1 MKKIFLALMAF
12 LPLLG
17 MAQERIMVIADPH
30 VLPQSL
36 IAEGSEEFDAMMA
49 KQRKMLDLSE
59 AAWHAMMDT
68 AMKYQPSLLL
78 IPGDLTK
85 DSEKAA
91 HELVASSLRA
101 LEEANIKTFVIPGNH
116 DIGGNAYRYEGDQK
130 IPVDNLSDAEW
141 ESTYS
146 WIYDNVVAKDPNSH
160 SYVAEPLEGL
170 TILGIDGAHNTAGT
184 GWLSDESLAWVLA
197 QADSACAKG
206 NTIIA
211 MCHWQ
216 LLEHFDMQGSL
227 ESACRLKNADAIR
240 DSLMHHGV
248 RLLLTG
254 HFHVN
259 GITTFRDTTGLTND
273 SIVEITTG
281 SPITY
286 PCPYRWLTLSEDR
299 TQISVETDDIMALA
313 TQPNLLPYSREW
325 MRIHTQNM
333 IPEMALRAWRKIDEN
348 WDKVAPYISYLPV
361 SAAVIKNA
369 LPQTDSARIEI
380 TNRYFGS
387 TVIDLYL
394 VHSEANEALN
404 PKSDSLANEVYNG
417 MDGMVMEICSSNFAL
432 TAISSFL
439 SIMAQEL
446 ARPIVQSLVE
456 DITHYGTAR
465 ADRTDDLSLIL
476 RINEQDEQAI
486 ETIRKNTDEVQKI
499 ILNGQM
505 YIQNGDNLYTPQG
518 QRL

>member
-1 MKKIFLALMAF
+1 MKKTILALMAF
-12 LPLLG
+12 LPILG
-17 MAQERIMVIADPH
+17 MAQERIMVVADPH

-59 AAWHAMMDT
+59 AAWIAMMDT

-85 DSEKAA
+85 DSEKAS
-91 HELVASSLRA
+91 HELVANSLRV

-116 DIGGNAYRYEGDQK
+116 DIGGNAYRYEGTQK
-130 IPVDNLSDAEW
+130 IPVDNLPDEEW

-146 WIYDNVVAKDPNSH
+146 WIYDSVVAKDPSSH

-170 TILGIDGAHNTAGT
+170 SILGIDGAHNTAGT
-184 GWLSDESLAWVLA
+184 GWLSDETLAWILA

-216 LLEHFDMQGSL
+216 ILEHFDKQSTL
-227 ESACRLKNADAIR
+227 ESACRLKDADAIR

-299 TQISVETDDIMALA
+299 TQVQVQTDDIMALA
-313 TQPNLLPYSREW
+313 TQPDLLPYSREW

-333 IPEMALRAWRKIDEN
+333 IPEMTLRAWRKIDEN
-348 WDKVAPYISYLPV
+348 MDKLVAYSGIP
-361 SAAVIKNA
+361 AATIESV
-369 LPQTDSARIEI
+369 LPQTDSAKIAL
-380 TNRYFGS
+380 TNKYFGS
-387 TVIDLYL
+387 TIVDLYL
-394 VHSEANEALN
+394 VHSEANEAQN
-404 PKSDSLANEVYNG
+404 PESDSLATELYNG
-417 MDGMVMEICSSNFAL
+417 MDGIITEICSSNFLLAKM
-432 TAISSFL
+432 SPVFSF
-439 SIMAQEL
+439 MAQEL

-456 DITHYGTAR
+456 DINLYGTDYAN
-465 ADRTDDLSLIL
+465 RTDDLHLTL
-476 RINEQDEQAI
+476 RINDQNEQAI
-486 ETIRKNTDEVQKI
+486 ETIRENTADVKKI
-499 ILNGQM
+499 ILDGQLF
-505 YIQNGDNLYTPQG
+505 IRKGDNLYTPQG

>member
-1 MKKIFLALMAF
+1 MNKTILALMAF
-12 LPLLG
+12 LPILG
-17 MAQERIMVIADPH
+17 MAQERIMVVADPH

-36 IAEGSEEFDAMMA
+36 IAEGSEAFDTMMV

-59 AAWHAMMDT
+59 AAWIAMMDT

-85 DSEKAA
+85 DSEKAS
-91 HELVASSLRA
+91 HELVANSLRA

-116 DIGGNAYRYEGDQK
+116 DIGGNAYRYEGTQK
-130 IPVDNLSDAEW
+130 IPVDSLPDEEW

-146 WIYDNVVAKDPNSH
+146 WIYDSVVAKDPSSH
-160 SYVAEPLEGL
+160 SYIAEPLEGL
-170 TILGIDGAHNTAGT
+170 SILGIDGAHNTAGT
-184 GWLSDESLAWVLA
+184 GWLSDETLAWILA

-216 LLEHFDMQGSL
+216 ILEHFDRQATL
-227 ESACRLKNADAIR
+227 ESACRLENADVIR

-286 PCPYRWLTLSEDR
+286 PCPYRWLTLSKDR
-299 TQISVETDDIMALA
+299 KEISVETNDIMALA
-313 TQPNLLPYSREW
+313 TQPDLLPYSREW

-333 IPEMALRAWRKIDEN
+333 IPEMTLRAWRKIDEN
-348 WDKVAPYISYLPV
+348 WDKAAPLLGL
-361 SAAVIKNA
+361 AASSIKSA
-369 LPQTDSARIEI
+369 LPQTDSAKIAI
-380 TNRYFGS
+380 TDKYFGS
-387 TVIDLYL
+387 TIIDLYL
-394 VHSEANEALN
+394 VHSEANEAQN
-404 PKSDSLANEVYNG
+404 PKSDSLANEIYNG
-417 MDGMVMEICSSNFAL
+417 VNGIVTEICNSNFAL
-432 TAISSFL
+432 SYVSPVL
-439 SIMAQEL
+439 SQMAQEL

-456 DITHYGTAR
+456 DITLYGTSYEN
-465 ADRTDDLSLIL
+465 RTDDLNLTL
-476 RINEQDEQAI
+476 RINGQNDQAI
-486 ETIRKNTDEVQKI
+486 ETTRENINKAEKF
-499 ILNGQM
+499 ILNGQLF
-505 YIQNGDNLYTPQG
+505 IRKGDNLYTPQG

>member
-1 MKKIFLALMAF
+1 MKKTILALMAF
-12 LPLLG
+12 LPIMG
-17 MAQERIMVIADPH
+17 MAQERIMIVADPH

-59 AAWHAMMDT
+59 AAWIAMMDT

-85 DSEKAA
+85 DSEKAS
-91 HELVASSLRA
+91 HELVANSLRV

-116 DIGGNAYRYEGDQK
+116 DIGGNSYRYEGTQK
-130 IPVDNLSDAEW
+130 IPVDNLPDEEW

-146 WIYDNVVAKDPNSH
+146 WIYDSVVAKDPSSH

-170 TILGIDGAHNTAGT
+170 SILGIDGAHNTAGT
-184 GWLSDESLAWVLA
+184 GWLSDETLAWILA

-216 LLEHFDMQGSL
+216 ILEHFDMQGSL
-227 ESACRLKNADAIR
+227 ESACRLKDADAIR

-259 GITTFRDTTGLTND
+259 GITTFRDTTSLTND

-299 TQISVETDDIMALA
+299 TQVQVQTDDIMALA
-313 TQPNLLPYSREW
+313 TQPDLLPYSREW
-325 MRIHTQNM
+325 MRIHAQNM
-333 IPEMALRAWRKIDEN
+333 IPEMTLRAWRKIDEN
-348 WDKVAPYISYLPV
+348 MDKLVAYSGIP
-361 SAAVIKNA
+361 AATIKSV
-369 LPQTDSARIEI
+369 LPQTDSAKIAL
-380 TNRYFGS
+380 TNKYFGS
-387 TVIDLYL
+387 TIVDLYL
-394 VHSEANEALN
+394 VHSEANEAQN
-404 PKSDSLANEVYNG
+404 PESDSLATELYNG
-417 MDGMVMEICSSNFAL
+417 MDGMITEICSSNFLLAKM
-432 TAISSFL
+432 SPVFSF
-439 SIMAQEL
+439 MAQEL

-456 DITHYGTAR
+456 DINLYGTDYAN
-465 ADRTDDLSLIL
+465 RTDDLHLTL
-476 RINEQDEQAI
+476 RINDQNEQAI
-486 ETIRKNTDEVQKI
+486 ETIRENTADVKKI
-499 ILNGQM
+499 ILDGQLF
-505 YIQNGDNLYTPQG
+505 IRNGDNLYTPQG

>member
-1 MKKIFLALMAF
+1 MKKTILALMAF
-12 LPLLG
+12 LPILG
-17 MAQERIMVIADPH
+17 MAQERIMVVADPH

-59 AAWHAMMDT
+59 AAWIAMMDT

-85 DSEKAA
+85 DSEKAS
-91 HELVASSLRA
+91 HELVANSLRA

-116 DIGGNAYRYEGDQK
+116 DIGGNAYRYEGTQK
-130 IPVDNLSDAEW
+130 IPVDNLPDEEW

-146 WIYDNVVAKDPNSH
+146 WIYDSVVAKDPSSH

-170 TILGIDGAHNTAGT
+170 SILGIDGAHNTAGT
-184 GWLSDESLAWVLA
+184 GWLSDETLAWILA

-216 LLEHFDMQGSL
+216 ILEHFDKQSTL
-227 ESACRLKNADAIR
+227 ESACRLQDADAIR

-299 TQISVETDDIMALA
+299 TQVQVQTDDIMALA
-313 TQPNLLPYSREW
+313 TQPDLLPYSREW

-333 IPEMALRAWRKIDEN
+333 IPEMTLRAWRKIDEN
-348 WDKVAPYISYLPV
+348 MDKLVAYSGIP
-361 SAAVIKNA
+361 AATIESV
-369 LPQTDSARIEI
+369 LPQTDSAKIAL
-380 TNRYFGS
+380 TNKYFGS
-387 TVIDLYL
+387 TIVDLYL
-394 VHSEANEALN
+394 VHSEANEAQN
-404 PKSDSLANEVYNG
+404 PESDSLATELYNG
-417 MDGMVMEICSSNFAL
+417 MDGIITEICSSNFLLAKM
-432 TAISSFL
+432 SPVFSF
-439 SIMAQEL
+439 MAQEL

-456 DITHYGTAR
+456 DINLYGTDYAN
-465 ADRTDDLSLIL
+465 RTDDLNLTL
-476 RINEQDEQAI
+476 RINDQNEQAI
-486 ETIRKNTDEVQKI
+486 ETIRENTADVKKT
-499 ILNGQM
+499 ILNGQLF
-505 YIQNGDNLYTPQG
+505 IRKGDDLYTPQG

>member
-1 MKKIFLALMAF
+1 MKKTILALMAF
-12 LPLLG
+12 LPILG
-17 MAQERIMVIADPH
+17 MAQERIMVVADPH

-59 AAWHAMMDT
+59 AAWIAMMDT
-68 AMKYQPSLLL
+68 VMKYQPSLLL

-85 DSEKAA
+85 DSEKAS
-91 HELVASSLRA
+91 HELVANSLRA

-116 DIGGNAYRYEGDQK
+116 DIGGNAYRYEGTQK
-130 IPVDNLSDAEW
+130 IPVDNLPDEEW

-146 WIYDNVVAKDPNSH
+146 WIYDSVVAKDPSSH

-170 TILGIDGAHNTAGT
+170 SILGIDGAHNTAGT
-184 GWLSDESLAWVLA
+184 GWLSDETLAWILA

-216 LLEHFDMQGSL
+216 ILEHFDMQGSL

-259 GITTFRDTTGLTND
+259 GITTFRDTTSLTND

-286 PCPYRWLTLSEDR
+286 PCPYRWLTLSADR
-299 TQISVETDDIMALA
+299 TQVQVQTDDIMALA
-313 TQPNLLPYSREW
+313 TQPDLLPYSREW

-333 IPEMALRAWRKIDEN
+333 IPEMTLRAWRKIDEN
-348 WDKVAPYISYLPV
+348 MDKLVAYSGIP
-361 SAAVIKNA
+361 AATIESV
-369 LPQTDSARIEI
+369 LPQTDSAKIAL
-380 TNRYFGS
+380 TNKYFGS
-387 TVIDLYL
+387 TIVDLYL
-394 VHSEANEALN
+394 VHSEANEAQN
-404 PKSDSLANEVYNG
+404 SESDSLATELYNG
-417 MDGMVMEICSSNFAL
+417 MDGMITEICSSNFLLAKM
-432 TAISSFL
+432 SPVFSF
-439 SIMAQEL
+439 MAQEL

-456 DITHYGTAR
+456 DINLYGTDYAN
-465 ADRTDDLSLIL
+465 RTDDLHLTL
-476 RINEQDEQAI
+476 RINGQNDQAI
-486 ETIRKNTDEVQKI
+486 ETTRENINKAEKFILDGQLFIR
-499 ILNGQM
+499 
-505 YIQNGDNLYTPQG
+505 NGDNLYTPQG

>member
-1 MKKIFLALMAF
+1 MKKTILALMAF
-12 LPLLG
+12 LPILG
-17 MAQERIMVIADPH
+17 MAQERIMVVADPH

-59 AAWHAMMDT
+59 AAWIAMMDT

-85 DSEKAA
+85 DSEKAS
-91 HELVASSLRA
+91 HELVANSLRI

-116 DIGGNAYRYEGDQK
+116 DIGGNAYRYEGTQK
-130 IPVDNLSDAEW
+130 IPVDNLPDEEW

-146 WIYDNVVAKDPNSH
+146 WIYDSVVAKDPSSH

-170 TILGIDGAHNTAGT
+170 SILGIDGAHNTAGT
-184 GWLSDESLAWVLA
+184 GWLSAETLAWILA

-216 LLEHFDMQGSL
+216 ILEHFDMQGSL
-227 ESACRLKNADAIR
+227 ESACRLKDADAIR

-286 PCPYRWLTLSEDR
+286 PCPYRWLTLSADR
-299 TQISVETDDIMALA
+299 TQVQVQTDDIMALA
-313 TQPNLLPYSREW
+313 TQPDLLPYSREW

-333 IPEMALRAWRKIDEN
+333 IPEMTLRAWRKIDEN
-348 WDKVAPYISYLPV
+348 MDKLVAYSGIP
-361 SAAVIKNA
+361 AATIESV
-369 LPQTDSARIEI
+369 LPQTDSAKIALMDK
-380 TNRYFGS
+380 YFGS
-387 TVIDLYL
+387 TIVDLYL
-394 VHSEANEALN
+394 VHSEANEAQN
-404 PKSDSLANEVYNG
+404 PESDSLATELYNG
-417 MDGMVMEICSSNFAL
+417 MDGMITEICSSNFILAKM
-432 TAISSFL
+432 SPVFSF
-439 SIMAQEL
+439 MAQEL
-446 ARPIVQSLVE
+446 ARPIVQSMVE
-456 DITHYGTAR
+456 DINLYGTNYAN
-465 ADRTDDLSLIL
+465 RTDDLHLTL
-476 RINEQDEQAI
+476 RINDQNEQAI
-486 ETIRKNTDEVQKI
+486 ETIRENTADVKKT
-499 ILNGQM
+499 ILNGQLF
-505 YIQNGDNLYTPQG
+505 IRKGDDLYTPQG

>member
-1 MKKIFLALMAF
+1 MNKTILALMAF
-12 LPLLG
+12 LPILG
-17 MAQERIMVIADPH
+17 MAQERIMVVADPH

-36 IAEGSEEFDAMMA
+36 ITEGSEAFDTMMV

-59 AAWHAMMDT
+59 AAWIAMMDT

-85 DSEKAA
+85 DSEKAS
-91 HELVASSLRA
+91 HELVANSLRV

-116 DIGGNAYRYEGDQK
+116 DIGGNAYRYEGTQK
-130 IPVDNLSDAEW
+130 IPVDNLPDEEW

-146 WIYDNVVAKDPNSH
+146 WIYDSVVAKDPSSH

-170 TILGIDGAHNTAGT
+170 SILGIDGAHNTAGT
-184 GWLSDESLAWVLA
+184 GWLSDETLAWILA

-216 LLEHFDMQGSL
+216 ILEHFDRQATL
-227 ESACRLKNADAIR
+227 ESACRLENADVIR

-299 TQISVETDDIMALA
+299 TQ
-313 TQPNLLPYSREW
+313 
-325 MRIHTQNM
+325 
-333 IPEMALRAWRKIDEN
+333 
-348 WDKVAPYISYLPV
+348 
-361 SAAVIKNA
+361 
-369 LPQTDSARIEI
+369 
-380 TNRYFGS
+380 
-387 TVIDLYL
+387 
-394 VHSEANEALN
+394 
-404 PKSDSLANEVYNG
+404 
-417 MDGMVMEICSSNFAL
+417 
-432 TAISSFL
+432 
-439 SIMAQEL
+439 
-446 ARPIVQSLVE
+446 VQV
-456 DITHYGTAR
+456 
-465 ADRTDDLSLIL
+465 
-476 RINEQDEQAI
+476 
-486 ETIRKNTDEVQKI
+486 
-499 ILNGQM
+499 
-505 YIQNGDNLYTPQG
+505 
-518 QRL
+518 

>member
-1 MKKIFLALMAF
+1 MNKTILALMAF
-12 LPLLG
+12 LPILG
-17 MAQERIMVIADPH
+17 MAQERIMVVADPH

-36 IAEGSEEFDAMMA
+36 IAEGSEAFDTMMV

-59 AAWHAMMDT
+59 AAWKAMMDT

-85 DSEKAA
+85 DSEKTS
-91 HELVASSLRA
+91 HELVANSLRV

-116 DIGGNAYRYEGDQK
+116 DIGGNAYRYEGTQK
-130 IPVDNLSDAEW
+130 IPVDNLPDEEW

-146 WIYDNVVAKDPNSH
+146 WIYDSVVAKDPSSH
-160 SYVAEPLEGL
+160 SYIAEPFEGL
-170 TILGIDGAHNTAGT
+170 SILGIDGAHNTAGT
-184 GWLSDESLAWVLA
+184 GWLSDETLAWILE

-216 LLEHFDMQGSL
+216 ILEHFDRQATL
-227 ESACRLKNADAIR
+227 ESACRLENADVIR

-254 HFHVN
+254 HFHIN

-299 TQISVETDDIMALA
+299 TQVQVQTDDIMALA
-313 TQPNLLPYSREW
+313 TQPDLLPYSREW

-333 IPEMALRAWRKIDEN
+333 IPEMTLRAWRKIDEN
-348 WDKVAPYISYLPV
+348 WDKAAPLLGL
-361 SAAVIKNA
+361 AASSIKSA
-369 LPQTDSARIEI
+369 LPQTDSAKIAI
-380 TNRYFGS
+380 TDKYFGS
-387 TVIDLYL
+387 TIVDLYL
-394 VHSEANEALN
+394 VHSEANEAQN
-404 PKSDSLANEVYNG
+404 PKSDSLATELYNG
-417 MDGMVMEICSSNFAL
+417 MDGMITEICSSTWL
-432 TAISSFL
+432 KPMSPSLSSV
-439 SIMAQEL
+439 AQKL
-446 ARPIVQSLVE
+446 AGPIVQSLVE
-456 DITHYGTAR
+456 DITLYGTSYEN
-465 ADRTDDLSLIL
+465 RTDDLNLTL
-476 RINEQDEQAI
+476 RINGQNDQAI
-486 ETIRKNTDEVQKI
+486 ETTRENINKAEKF
-499 ILNGQM
+499 ILNGQLF
-505 YIQNGDNLYTPQG
+505 IRKGDNLYTPQG

>member
-1 MKKIFLALMAF
+1 MKKTILALMAF
-12 LPLLG
+12 LPIMG
-17 MAQERIMVIADPH
+17 MAQERIMIVADPH

-59 AAWHAMMDT
+59 AAWIAMMDT

-85 DSEKAA
+85 DSEKAS
-91 HELVASSLRA
+91 HELVANSLRV

-116 DIGGNAYRYEGDQK
+116 DIGGNAYRYEGTQK
-130 IPVDNLSDAEW
+130 IPVDNLPDEEW

-146 WIYDNVVAKDPNSH
+146 WIYDSAVAKDPSSH

-170 TILGIDGAHNTAGT
+170 SILGIDGAHNTAGT
-184 GWLSDESLAWVLA
+184 GWLSDETLAWILA

-211 MCHWQ
+211 ICHWQ
-216 LLEHFDMQGSL
+216 ILEHFDRQATL
-227 ESACRLKNADAIR
+227 ESACRLENADAVR

-299 TQISVETDDIMALA
+299 TQVQVQTDDIMALA
-313 TQPNLLPYSREW
+313 TQPDLLPYSREW

-333 IPEMALRAWRKIDEN
+333 IPEMTLRAWRKIDEN
-348 WDKVAPYISYLPV
+348 MDKLVAYSGIP
-361 SAAVIKNA
+361 AATIKSV
-369 LPQTDSARIEI
+369 LPQTDSAKIAL
-380 TNRYFGS
+380 TNKYFGS
-387 TVIDLYL
+387 TIVDLYL
-394 VHSEANEALN
+394 VHSEANEAQN
-404 PKSDSLANEVYNG
+404 PESDSLATELYNG
-417 MDGMVMEICSSNFAL
+417 MDGMITEICSSNFLLAKM
-432 TAISSFL
+432 SPVFSF
-439 SIMAQEL
+439 MAQEL

-456 DITHYGTAR
+456 DITLYGTSYEN
-465 ADRTDDLSLIL
+465 RTDDLHLTL
-476 RINEQDEQAI
+476 RINDQNEQAI
-486 ETIRKNTDEVQKI
+486 EAIGENTIDAQKI
-499 ILNGQM
+499 VLDGQLF
-505 YIQNGDNLYTPQG
+505 IRNGDDLYTPQG

>member
-1 MKKIFLALMAF
+1 MAF

-146 WIYDNVVAKDPNSH
+146 WIYDSVSAKDPNSH

-170 TILGIDGAHNTAGT
+170 TILGVDGAHNTAGT
-184 GWLSDESLAWVLA
+184 GWLSDESLAWILA

-299 TQISVETDDIMALA
+299 TQVQVQTDDIMALA
-313 TQPNLLPYSREW
+313 TQPDLLPYSREW

-333 IPEMALRAWRKIDEN
+333 IPEMTLRAWRKIDEN
-348 WDKVAPYISYLPV
+348 MDKLVAYSGIP
-361 SAAVIKNA
+361 AATIESV
-369 LPQTDSARIEI
+369 LPQTDSAKIAL
-380 TNRYFGS
+380 TNKYFGS
-387 TVIDLYL
+387 TIVDLYL
-394 VHSEANEALN
+394 VHSEANEAQN
-404 PKSDSLANEVYNG
+404 PESDSLATELYNG
-417 MDGMVMEICSSNFAL
+417 MDGMITEICSSNFLLAKM
-432 TAISSFL
+432 SPVFSF
-439 SIMAQEL
+439 MAQEL

-456 DITHYGTAR
+456 DINLYGTDYAN
-465 ADRTDDLSLIL
+465 RTDDLNLTL
-476 RINEQDEQAI
+476 RINGQNDQAI
-486 ETIRKNTDEVQKI
+486 ETTRENINKAEKFILDGQLFIRK
-499 ILNGQM
+499 
-505 YIQNGDNLYTPQG
+505 GDNLYTPQG

>member
-1 MKKIFLALMAF
+1 MKKTILALMAF
-12 LPLLG
+12 LPILG
-17 MAQERIMVIADPH
+17 MAQERIMIVADPH

-59 AAWHAMMDT
+59 AAWIAMMDT

-85 DSEKAA
+85 DSEKAS
-91 HELVASSLRA
+91 HELVANSLRV

-116 DIGGNAYRYEGDQK
+116 DIGGNAYRYEGTQK
-130 IPVDNLSDAEW
+130 IPVDNLPDEEW
-141 ESTYS
+141 ESSYS
-146 WIYDNVVAKDPNSH
+146 WIYDSVVAKDPSSH

-170 TILGIDGAHNTAGT
+170 SILGIDGAHNTAGT
-184 GWLSDESLAWVLA
+184 GWLSDETLTWILA

-216 LLEHFDMQGSL
+216 ILEHFDKQSTL
-227 ESACRLKNADAIR
+227 ESACRLKDADAIR

-286 PCPYRWLTLSEDR
+286 PCPYRWFTLSADR
-299 TQISVETDDIMALA
+299 TQVQVQTDDIMALA
-313 TQPNLLPYSREW
+313 TQPDLLPYSREW

-333 IPEMALRAWRKIDEN
+333 IPELTLRAWRKIDEN
-348 WDKVAPYISYLPV
+348 MDKLVAYSGIP
-361 SAAVIKNA
+361 AATIKSV
-369 LPQTDSARIEI
+369 LPQTDSAKIAL
-380 TNRYFGS
+380 TNKYFGS
-387 TVIDLYL
+387 TIVDLYL
-394 VHSEANEALN
+394 VHSEANEAQN
-404 PKSDSLANEVYNG
+404 PESDSLATELYNG
-417 MDGMVMEICSSNFAL
+417 MDGIITEICSSNFLLAKM
-432 TAISSFL
+432 SPVFSF
-439 SIMAQEL
+439 MAQEL

-456 DITHYGTAR
+456 DINLYGTDYAN
-465 ADRTDDLSLIL
+465 RTDDLNLTL
-476 RINEQDEQAI
+476 RINDQNEQAI
-486 ETIRKNTDEVQKI
+486 ETIRENTADVKKI
-499 ILNGQM
+499 ILDGQLF
-505 YIQNGDNLYTPQG
+505 IRNGDDLYTPQG

>member
-1 MKKIFLALMAF
+1 MNKTILALMAF
-12 LPLLG
+12 LPILG
-17 MAQERIMVIADPH
+17 MAQERIMVVADPH

-36 IAEGSEEFDAMMA
+36 ITEGSEAFDTMMV

-59 AAWHAMMDT
+59 AAWIAMMDT

-78 IPGDLTK
+78 IPGHLTK
-85 DSEKAA
+85 DSEKAS
-91 HELVASSLRA
+91 HELIANSLRV
-101 LEEANIKTFVIPGNH
+101 LDEANIKTFVIPGNH
-116 DIGGNAYRYEGDQK
+116 DIGGNAYRYEGTQK
-130 IPVDNLSDAEW
+130 IPVDSLPDEEW

-146 WIYDNVVAKDPNSH
+146 WIYDSVVAKDPSSH

-170 TILGIDGAHNTAGT
+170 SILGIDGAHNTAGT
-184 GWLSDESLAWVLA
+184 GWLADETLAWILE
-197 QADSACAKG
+197 QADSANAKG

-216 LLEHFDMQGSL
+216 ILEHFDRQATL
-227 ESACRLKNADAIR
+227 ESACRLENADAIR

-259 GITTFRDTTGLTND
+259 GITTFRDTTGLTSD

-299 TQISVETDDIMALA
+299 TQVQVQTDDIMALA
-313 TQPNLLPYSREW
+313 TQPDLLPYSREW

-333 IPEMALRAWRKIDEN
+333 IPEMTLRAWRKIDEN
-348 WDKVAPYISYLPV
+348 WDKAAPLLGL
-361 SAAVIKNA
+361 AASSIKSA
-369 LPQTDSARIEI
+369 LPQTDSAKIAI
-380 TNRYFGS
+380 TDKYFGS
-387 TVIDLYL
+387 TIIDLYL
-394 VHSEANEALN
+394 VHSEANEAQN
-404 PKSDSLANEVYNG
+404 PKSDSLANEIYNG
-417 MDGMVMEICSSNFAL
+417 VNGIVTEICNSNFAL
-432 TAISSFL
+432 SYVSPVL
-439 SIMAQEL
+439 SQMAQEL

-456 DITHYGTAR
+456 DITLYGTSYEN
-465 ADRTDDLSLIL
+465 RTDDLNLTL
-476 RINEQDEQAI
+476 RINGQNDQAI
-486 ETIRKNTDEVQKI
+486 ETTREIINKAEKFILDGQIFIRK
-499 ILNGQM
+499 
-505 YIQNGDNLYTPQG
+505 GDNLYTPQG

>member
-1 MKKIFLALMAF
+1 MKKTILALMAF
-12 LPLLG
+12 LPILG
-17 MAQERIMVIADPH
+17 MAQERIMIVADPH

-59 AAWHAMMDT
+59 AAWIAMMDT

-85 DSEKAA
+85 DSEKAS
-91 HELVASSLRA
+91 HELVANSLRA

-116 DIGGNAYRYEGDQK
+116 DIGGNAYRYEGTQK
-130 IPVDNLSDAEW
+130 IPVDNLPDEEW

-146 WIYDNVVAKDPNSH
+146 WIYDSVVAKDPSSH

-170 TILGIDGAHNTAGT
+170 SILGIDGAHNTAGT
-184 GWLSDESLAWVLA
+184 GWLSDETLAWILA

-216 LLEHFDMQGSL
+216 ILEHFDMQGSL
-227 ESACRLKNADAIR
+227 ESACRLKTADAIR

-299 TQISVETDDIMALA
+299 TQVQVQTDDIMALA
-313 TQPNLLPYSREW
+313 TQPDLLPYSREW

-333 IPEMALRAWRKIDEN
+333 IPEMTLRAWRKIDEN
-348 WDKVAPYISYLPV
+348 MDKLVAYSGIP
-361 SAAVIKNA
+361 AATIESV
-369 LPQTDSARIEI
+369 LPQTDSAKIAL
-380 TNRYFGS
+380 TNKYFGS
-387 TVIDLYL
+387 MIVDLYL
-394 VHSEANEALN
+394 VHSEANEAQN
-404 PKSDSLANEVYNG
+404 PESDSLATELYNG
-417 MDGMVMEICSSNFAL
+417 MDGMITEICSSNFLLAKM
-432 TAISSFL
+432 SPVFSF
-439 SIMAQEL
+439 MAQEL

-456 DITHYGTAR
+456 DINLYGTDYAN
-465 ADRTDDLSLIL
+465 RTDDLNLTL
-476 RINEQDEQAI
+476 RINDQNEQAI
-486 ETIRKNTDEVQKI
+486 ETIRKNTADVKKI
-499 ILNGQM
+499 ILDGQLF
-505 YIQNGDNLYTPQG
+505 IRKGDNLYTPQG

>member
-1 MKKIFLALMAF
+1 MKKTILALMAF
-12 LPLLG
+12 LPILG
-17 MAQERIMVIADPH
+17 MAQERIMVVADPH

-59 AAWHAMMDT
+59 AAWIAMMDT

-85 DSEKAA
+85 DSEKAS
-91 HELVASSLRA
+91 HELVATSLRA

-116 DIGGNAYRYEGDQK
+116 DIGGNAYRYEGTQK
-130 IPVDNLSDAEW
+130 IPVDNLSDEEW

-146 WIYDNVVAKDPNSH
+146 WIYDSVIAKDPSSH

-170 TILGIDGAHNTAGT
+170 SILGIDGAHNTAGT
-184 GWLSDESLAWVLA
+184 GWLSDETLAWILA
-197 QADSACAKG
+197 QAESACAKG

-216 LLEHFDMQGSL
+216 ILEHFDRQATL
-227 ESACRLKNADAIR
+227 ESACRLENADAIR

-286 PCPYRWLTLSEDR
+286 PCPYRWLTLSADR
-299 TQISVETDDIMALA
+299 TQVQVQTDDIMALA
-313 TQPNLLPYSREW
+313 TQPDLLPYSREW

-333 IPEMALRAWRKIDEN
+333 IPEMTLRAWRKIDEN
-348 WDKVAPYISYLPV
+348 MDKLVAYSGIP
-361 SAAVIKNA
+361 AATIKSV
-369 LPQTDSARIEI
+369 LPQTDSAKIAL
-380 TNRYFGS
+380 TNKYFGS
-387 TVIDLYL
+387 TIVDLYL
-394 VHSEANEALN
+394 VHSEANEAQN
-404 PKSDSLANEVYNG
+404 PESDSLATELYNG
-417 MDGMVMEICSSNFAL
+417 MDGMITEICSSNFLLAKM
-432 TAISSFL
+432 SPVFSF
-439 SIMAQEL
+439 MAQEL

-456 DITHYGTAR
+456 DITLYGTSYEN
-465 ADRTDDLSLIL
+465 RTDDLNLTL
-476 RINEQDEQAI
+476 RINGQNDQAI
-486 ETIRKNTDEVQKI
+486 ETIRENTADVKKI
-499 ILNGQM
+499 ILDGQLF
-505 YIQNGDNLYTPQG
+505 IRNGDDLYTPQG

>member
-1 MKKIFLALMAF
+1 MKKTILALMAF
-12 LPLLG
+12 LPILG
-17 MAQERIMVIADPH
+17 MAQERIMVVADPH

-59 AAWHAMMDT
+59 AAWIAMMDT
-68 AMKYQPSLLL
+68 VMKYQPSLLL

-85 DSEKAA
+85 DSEKAS
-91 HELVASSLRA
+91 HELVANSLRA

-116 DIGGNAYRYEGDQK
+116 DIGGNAYRYEGTQK
-130 IPVDNLSDAEW
+130 IPVDNLPDEEW

-146 WIYDNVVAKDPNSH
+146 WIYDSVVAKDPSSH

-170 TILGIDGAHNTAGT
+170 SILGIDGAHKTAGT
-184 GWLSDESLAWVLA
+184 GWLSDETLAWILA

-216 LLEHFDMQGSL
+216 ILEHFDMQGSL

-259 GITTFRDTTGLTND
+259 GITTFRDTTSLTND

-286 PCPYRWLTLSEDR
+286 PCPYRWLTLSADR
-299 TQISVETDDIMALA
+299 TQVQVQTDDIMALA
-313 TQPNLLPYSREW
+313 TQPDLLPYSREW

-333 IPEMALRAWRKIDEN
+333 IPEMTLRAWRKIDEN
-348 WDKVAPYISYLPV
+348 MDKLVAYSGIP
-361 SAAVIKNA
+361 AATIESV
-369 LPQTDSARIEI
+369 LPQTDSAKIAL
-380 TNRYFGS
+380 TNKYFGS
-387 TVIDLYL
+387 TIVDLYL
-394 VHSEANEALN
+394 VHSEANEAQN
-404 PKSDSLANEVYNG
+404 SESDSLATELYNG
-417 MDGMVMEICSSNFAL
+417 MDGMITEICSSNFLLAKM
-432 TAISSFL
+432 SPVFSF
-439 SIMAQEL
+439 MAQEL

-456 DITHYGTAR
+456 DINLYGTDYAN
-465 ADRTDDLSLIL
+465 RTDDLHLTL
-476 RINEQDEQAI
+476 RINGQNDQAI
-486 ETIRKNTDEVQKI
+486 ETTRENINKAEKFILDGQLFIR
-499 ILNGQM
+499 
-505 YIQNGDNLYTPQG
+505 NGDNLYTPQG

>member
-1 MKKIFLALMAF
+1 MKKTILALMAF
-12 LPLLG
+12 LPIMG
-17 MAQERIMVIADPH
+17 MAQERIMIVADPH

-36 IAEGSEEFDAMMA
+36 IAESSEEFDAMMA

-59 AAWHAMMDT
+59 AAWIAMMDT

-85 DSEKAA
+85 DSEKAS
-91 HELVASSLRA
+91 HELVANSLRV

-116 DIGGNAYRYEGDQK
+116 DIGGNAYRYEGTQK
-130 IPVDNLSDAEW
+130 IPVDNLPDEEW

-146 WIYDNVVAKDPNSH
+146 WIYDSVVAKDPSSH

-170 TILGIDGAHNTAGT
+170 SILGIDGAHNTAGT
-184 GWLSDESLAWVLA
+184 GWLSDETLAWILA

-216 LLEHFDMQGSL
+216 ILEHFDMQGSL
-227 ESACRLKNADAIR
+227 ESACRLKDADAIR

-286 PCPYRWLTLSEDR
+286 PCPYRWLTLSADR
-299 TQISVETDDIMALA
+299 TQVQVQTDDIMALA
-313 TQPNLLPYSREW
+313 TQPDLLPYSREW

-333 IPEMALRAWRKIDEN
+333 IPEMTLRAWRKIDEN
-348 WDKVAPYISYLPV
+348 MDKLVAYSGIP
-361 SAAVIKNA
+361 AATIESV
-369 LPQTDSARIEI
+369 LPQTDSAKIAL
-380 TNRYFGS
+380 TNKYFGS
-387 TVIDLYL
+387 TIVDLYL
-394 VHSEANEALN
+394 VHSEANEAQN
-404 PKSDSLANEVYNG
+404 PESDSLATELYNG
-417 MDGMVMEICSSNFAL
+417 MDGMITEICSSNFLLAKM
-432 TAISSFL
+432 SPVFSF
-439 SIMAQEL
+439 MAQEL

-456 DITHYGTAR
+456 DITLYGTSYEN
-465 ADRTDDLSLIL
+465 RTDDLHLTL
-476 RINEQDEQAI
+476 RINDQNEQAI
-486 ETIRKNTDEVQKI
+486 EAIGENTIDAQKI
-499 ILNGQM
+499 VLDGQLF
-505 YIQNGDNLYTPQG
+505 IRNGDDLYTPQG

>member
-1 MKKIFLALMAF
+1 MKKTILALMAF
-12 LPLLG
+12 LPILG
-17 MAQERIMVIADPH
+17 MAQERIMVVADPH

-59 AAWHAMMDT
+59 AAWIAMMDT
-68 AMKYQPSLLL
+68 VMKYQPSLLL

-91 HELVASSLRA
+91 HELVANSLRV

-116 DIGGNAYRYEGDQK
+116 DIGGNAYRYEGTQK
-130 IPVDNLSDAEW
+130 IPVDNLPDEEW

-146 WIYDNVVAKDPNSH
+146 WIYDSVVAKDPSSH

-170 TILGIDGAHNTAGT
+170 SILGIDGAHNTAGT
-184 GWLSDESLAWVLA
+184 GWLSDETLAWILA

-216 LLEHFDMQGSL
+216 ILEHFDMQGSL

-259 GITTFRDTTGLTND
+259 GITTFRDTTSLTND

-286 PCPYRWLTLSEDR
+286 PCPYRWLTLSADR
-299 TQISVETDDIMALA
+299 TQVQVQTDDIMALA
-313 TQPNLLPYSREW
+313 TQPDLLPYSREW

-333 IPEMALRAWRKIDEN
+333 IPEMTLRAWRKIDEN
-348 WDKVAPYISYLPV
+348 MDKLVAYSGIP
-361 SAAVIKNA
+361 AATIESV
-369 LPQTDSARIEI
+369 LPQTDSAKIAL
-380 TNRYFGS
+380 TNKYFGS
-387 TVIDLYL
+387 TIVDLYL
-394 VHSEANEALN
+394 VHSEANEAQN
-404 PKSDSLANEVYNG
+404 SESDSLATELYNG
-417 MDGMVMEICSSNFAL
+417 MDGMITEICSSNFLLAKM
-432 TAISSFL
+432 SPVFSF
-439 SIMAQEL
+439 MAQEL

-456 DITHYGTAR
+456 DINLYGTDYAN
-465 ADRTDDLSLIL
+465 RTDDLHLTL
-476 RINEQDEQAI
+476 RINGQNDQAI
-486 ETIRKNTDEVQKI
+486 ETTRENINKAEKFILDGQLFIR
-499 ILNGQM
+499 
-505 YIQNGDNLYTPQG
+505 NGDNLYTPQG

>member
-146 WIYDNVVAKDPNSH
+146 WIYDSVSAKDPNSH

-170 TILGIDGAHNTAGT
+170 TILGVDGAHNTAGT
-184 GWLSDESLAWVLA
+184 GWLSDESLAWILA

-299 TQISVETDDIMALA
+299 TQVQVQTDDIMALA
-313 TQPNLLPYSREW
+313 TQPDLLPYSREW

-333 IPEMALRAWRKIDEN
+333 IPEMTLRAWRKIDEN
-348 WDKVAPYISYLPV
+348 MDKLVAYSGIP
-361 SAAVIKNA
+361 AATIESV
-369 LPQTDSARIEI
+369 LPQTDSAKIAL
-380 TNRYFGS
+380 TNKYFGS
-387 TVIDLYL
+387 TIVDLYL
-394 VHSEANEALN
+394 VHSEANEAQN
-404 PKSDSLANEVYNG
+404 PESDSLATELYNG
-417 MDGMVMEICSSNFAL
+417 MDGMITEICSSNFLLAKM
-432 TAISSFL
+432 SPVFSF
-439 SIMAQEL
+439 MAQEL

-456 DITHYGTAR
+456 DINLYGTDYAN
-465 ADRTDDLSLIL
+465 RTDDLNLTL
-476 RINEQDEQAI
+476 RINGQNDQAI
-486 ETIRKNTDEVQKI
+486 ETTRENINKAEKFILDGQLFIRK
-499 ILNGQM
+499 
-505 YIQNGDNLYTPQG
+505 GDNLYTPQG

>member
-1 MKKIFLALMAF
+1 MKKTILALMAF
-12 LPLLG
+12 LPILG
-17 MAQERIMVIADPH
+17 MAQERIMIVADPH

-59 AAWHAMMDT
+59 AAWIAMMDT

-85 DSEKAA
+85 DSEKAS
-91 HELVASSLRA
+91 HELVANSLRV

-116 DIGGNAYRYEGDQK
+116 DIGGNAYRYEGTQK
-130 IPVDNLSDAEW
+130 IPVDNLPDEEW
-141 ESTYS
+141 ESSYS
-146 WIYDNVVAKDPNSH
+146 WIYDSVVAKDPSSH

-170 TILGIDGAHNTAGT
+170 SILGIDGAHNTAGT
-184 GWLSDESLAWVLA
+184 GWLSDETLTWILA

-216 LLEHFDMQGSL
+216 ILEHFDRQATL
-227 ESACRLKNADAIR
+227 ESACRLENADAIR

-286 PCPYRWLTLSEDR
+286 PCPYRWLTLSADR
-299 TQISVETDDIMALA
+299 TQVQVQTDDIMALA
-313 TQPNLLPYSREW
+313 TQPDLLPYSREW

-333 IPEMALRAWRKIDEN
+333 IPEMTLRAWRKIDEN
-348 WDKVAPYISYLPV
+348 MDKLVAYSGIP
-361 SAAVIKNA
+361 AATIESV
-369 LPQTDSARIEI
+369 LPQTDSAKIALMDK
-380 TNRYFGS
+380 YFGS
-387 TVIDLYL
+387 TIVDLYL
-394 VHSEANEALN
+394 VHSEANEAQN
-404 PKSDSLANEVYNG
+404 PKSDSLAAELYNG
-417 MDGMVMEICSSNFAL
+417 MDGMITEICSSNFLLAKMSPVL
-432 TAISSFL
+432 SF
-439 SIMAQEL
+439 MAQEL

-456 DITHYGTAR
+456 DINLYGTDYAN
-465 ADRTDDLSLIL
+465 RTDDLNLTL
-476 RINEQDEQAI
+476 RINSQNDQAI
-486 ETIRKNTDEVQKI
+486 ETTRENINKAEKFILDGQLFIR
-499 ILNGQM
+499 
-505 YIQNGDNLYTPQG
+505 NGDDLYTPQG

>member
-1 MKKIFLALMAF
+1 MNKTILALMAF
-12 LPLLG
+12 LPILG
-17 MAQERIMVIADPH
+17 MAQERIMVVADPH

-36 IAEGSEEFDAMMA
+36 ITEGSEAFDTMMV

-59 AAWHAMMDT
+59 AAWIAMMDT

-85 DSEKAA
+85 DSEKAS
-91 HELVASSLRA
+91 HELVANSLRE
-101 LEEANIKTFVIPGNH
+101 LEGANIKTFVIPGNH
-116 DIGGNAYRYEGDQK
+116 DIGGNAYRYEGTQK
-130 IPVDNLSDAEW
+130 IPVDNLSDEEW

-146 WIYDNVVAKDPNSH
+146 WIYDSVVAKDPSSH
-160 SYVAEPLEGL
+160 SYIAEPLEGL
-170 TILGIDGAHNTAGT
+170 SILGIDGAHNTAGT
-184 GWLSDESLAWVLA
+184 GWLSDETLAWILA

-216 LLEHFDMQGSL
+216 ILEHFDRQATL
-227 ESACRLKNADAIR
+227 ESACRLENADVIR

-248 RLLLTG
+248 RLLLAG

-286 PCPYRWLTLSEDR
+286 PCPYRWLTLSKDR
-299 TQISVETDDIMALA
+299 KEISVETNDIMALA
-313 TQPNLLPYSREW
+313 TQPDLLPYSREW

-333 IPEMALRAWRKIDEN
+333 IPEMTLRAWRKIDEN
-348 WDKVAPYISYLPV
+348 WDKAAPLLGL
-361 SAAVIKNA
+361 AASSIKSA
-369 LPQTDSARIEI
+369 LPQTDSAKIAI
-380 TNRYFGS
+380 TDKYFGS
-387 TVIDLYL
+387 TIIDLYL
-394 VHSEANEALN
+394 VHSEANEAQN
-404 PKSDSLANEVYNG
+404 PKSDSLANAIYNG
-417 MDGMVMEICSSNFAL
+417 VNGIVTEICNSNFAL
-432 TAISSFL
+432 SYVSPVL
-439 SIMAQEL
+439 SQMAQEL

-456 DITHYGTAR
+456 DITLYGTSYEN
-465 ADRTDDLSLIL
+465 RTDDLNLTL
-476 RINEQDEQAI
+476 RINGQNDQAI
-486 ETIRKNTDEVQKI
+486 ETTRENINKAEKF
-499 ILNGQM
+499 ILNGQLFSRK
-505 YIQNGDNLYTPQG
+505 GDNLYTPQG

>member
-1 MKKIFLALMAF
+1 MKKTILALMAF
-12 LPLLG
+12 LPILG
-17 MAQERIMVIADPH
+17 MAQERIMIVADPH

-59 AAWHAMMDT
+59 AAWIAMMDT

-85 DSEKAA
+85 DSEKTS
-91 HELVASSLRA
+91 HELVANSLRA

-116 DIGGNAYRYEGDQK
+116 DIGGNAYRYEGTQK
-130 IPVDNLSDAEW
+130 IPVDNLPDEEW

-146 WIYDNVVAKDPNSH
+146 WIYDSVVAKDPSSH
-160 SYVAEPLEGL
+160 SYIAEPLEGL
-170 TILGIDGAHNTAGT
+170 SILGIDGAHNTAGT
-184 GWLSDESLAWVLA
+184 GWLSDETLAWILA

-216 LLEHFDMQGSL
+216 ILEHFDKQSTL
-227 ESACRLKNADAIR
+227 ESACRLKDADAIR

-299 TQISVETDDIMALA
+299 TQVQVQTDDIMALA
-313 TQPNLLPYSREW
+313 TQPDLLPYSREW

-333 IPEMALRAWRKIDEN
+333 IPEMTLRAWRKIDEN
-348 WDKVAPYISYLPV
+348 MDKLVAYSGIP
-361 SAAVIKNA
+361 AATIESV
-369 LPQTDSARIEI
+369 LPQTDSAKIAL
-380 TNRYFGS
+380 TNKYFGS
-387 TVIDLYL
+387 TIVDLYL
-394 VHSEANEALN
+394 VHSEANEAQN
-404 PKSDSLANEVYNG
+404 PESDSLATELYNG
-417 MDGMVMEICSSNFAL
+417 MDGMITEICSSNFLLAKM
-432 TAISSFL
+432 SPVFSF
-439 SIMAQEL
+439 MAQEL

-456 DITHYGTAR
+456 DITLYGTSYEN
-465 ADRTDDLSLIL
+465 RTDDLHLTL
-476 RINEQDEQAI
+476 RINDQNEQAI
-486 ETIRKNTDEVQKI
+486 EAIGENTIDAQKI
-499 ILNGQM
+499 VLDGQLF
-505 YIQNGDNLYTPQG
+505 IRNGDDLYTPQG

>member
-1 MKKIFLALMAF
+1 MKKTILALMAF
-12 LPLLG
+12 LPILG
-17 MAQERIMVIADPH
+17 MAQERIMVVADPH

-59 AAWHAMMDT
+59 AAWIAMMDT

-85 DSEKAA
+85 DSEKAS
-91 HELVASSLRA
+91 HELVANSLRT

-116 DIGGNAYRYEGDQK
+116 DIGGNAYRYEGTQK
-130 IPVDNLSDAEW
+130 IPVDNLPDEEW

-146 WIYDNVVAKDPNSH
+146 WIYDSVVAKDPSSH
-160 SYVAEPLEGL
+160 SYIAEPLEGL
-170 TILGIDGAHNTAGT
+170 SILGIDGAHNTAGT
-184 GWLSDESLAWVLA
+184 GWLSDETLAWILA

-216 LLEHFDMQGSL
+216 ILEHFDKQSTL
-227 ESACRLKNADAIR
+227 ESACRLKDADAIR

-299 TQISVETDDIMALA
+299 TQVQVQTDDIMALA
-313 TQPNLLPYSREW
+313 TQPDLLPYSREW

-333 IPEMALRAWRKIDEN
+333 IPEMTLRAWRKIDEN
-348 WDKVAPYISYLPV
+348 MDKLVAYSGIP
-361 SAAVIKNA
+361 AATIESV
-369 LPQTDSARIEI
+369 LPQTDSAKIAL
-380 TNRYFGS
+380 TNKYFGS
-387 TVIDLYL
+387 TIVDLYL
-394 VHSEANEALN
+394 VHSEANEAQN
-404 PKSDSLANEVYNG
+404 PESDSLATELYNG
-417 MDGMVMEICSSNFAL
+417 MDGMITEICSSNFLLAKM
-432 TAISSFL
+432 SPVFSF
-439 SIMAQEL
+439 MAQEL

-456 DITHYGTAR
+456 DITLYGTSYEN
-465 ADRTDDLSLIL
+465 RTDDLHLTL
-476 RINEQDEQAI
+476 RINDQNEQAI
-486 ETIRKNTDEVQKI
+486 EAIGENTIDAQKI
-499 ILNGQM
+499 VLDGQLF
-505 YIQNGDNLYTPQG
+505 IRNGDDLYTPQG

>member
-1 MKKIFLALMAF
+1 MKKTILALMAF
-12 LPLLG
+12 LPILG
-17 MAQERIMVIADPH
+17 MAQERIMIVADPH

-59 AAWHAMMDT
+59 AAWIAMMDT

-85 DSEKAA
+85 DSEKAS
-91 HELVASSLRA
+91 HELVANSLRV

-116 DIGGNAYRYEGDQK
+116 DIGGNAYRYEGTQK
-130 IPVDNLSDAEW
+130 IPVDNLPDEEW

-146 WIYDNVVAKDPNSH
+146 WIYDSAVAKDSSSH
-160 SYVAEPLEGL
+160 SYVAEPLDGL
-170 TILGIDGAHNTAGT
+170 SILGIDGAHNTAGT
-184 GWLSDESLAWVLA
+184 GWLSDETLAWILA

-216 LLEHFDMQGSL
+216 ILEHFDMQGSL
-227 ESACRLKNADAIR
+227 ESACRLKDADAIR

-286 PCPYRWLTLSEDR
+286 PCPYRWLTLSADR
-299 TQISVETDDIMALA
+299 TQVQVQTDDIMALA
-313 TQPNLLPYSREW
+313 TQPDLLPYSREW

-333 IPEMALRAWRKIDEN
+333 IPEMTLRAWRKIDEN
-348 WDKVAPYISYLPV
+348 MDKLVAYSGIP
-361 SAAVIKNA
+361 AATIKSV
-369 LPQTDSARIEI
+369 LPQTDSAKIAL
-380 TNRYFGS
+380 TNKYFGS
-387 TVIDLYL
+387 TIVDLYL
-394 VHSEANEALN
+394 VHSEANEAQN
-404 PKSDSLANEVYNG
+404 PESDSLATELYNG
-417 MDGMVMEICSSNFAL
+417 MDGMITEICSSNFLLAKM
-432 TAISSFL
+432 SPVFSF
-439 SIMAQEL
+439 MAQEL

-456 DITHYGTAR
+456 DINLYGTDYAN
-465 ADRTDDLSLIL
+465 RTDDLNLTL
-476 RINEQDEQAI
+476 RINGQNDQAI
-486 ETIRKNTDEVQKI
+486 ETTRENINKAEKFILDGQLFIR
-499 ILNGQM
+499 
-505 YIQNGDNLYTPQG
+505 NGDDLYTPQG

>member
-1 MKKIFLALMAF
+1 
-12 LPLLG
+12 
-17 MAQERIMVIADPH
+17 
-30 VLPQSL
+30 
-36 IAEGSEEFDAMMA
+36 
-49 KQRKMLDLSE
+49 
-59 AAWHAMMDT
+59 
-68 AMKYQPSLLL
+68 
-78 IPGDLTK
+78 
-85 DSEKAA
+85 
-91 HELVASSLRA
+91 
-101 LEEANIKTFVIPGNH
+101 
-116 DIGGNAYRYEGDQK
+116 
-130 IPVDNLSDAEW
+130 
-141 ESTYS
+141 
-146 WIYDNVVAKDPNSH
+146 
-160 SYVAEPLEGL
+160 
-170 TILGIDGAHNTAGT
+170 
-184 GWLSDESLAWVLA
+184 
-197 QADSACAKG
+197 
-206 NTIIA
+206 

-216 LLEHFDMQGSL
+216 ILEHFDKQSTL
-227 ESACRLKNADAIR
+227 ESACRLKDADAIR

-439 SIMAQEL
+439 SQEL

-486 ETIRKNTDEVQKI
+486 ETIQKNTDEVQKI

>member
-1 MKKIFLALMAF
+1 MKKTILALMAF
-12 LPLLG
+12 LPILG
-17 MAQERIMVIADPH
+17 MAQERIMIVADPH

-59 AAWHAMMDT
+59 AAWIAMMDT

-85 DSEKAA
+85 DSEKAS
-91 HELVASSLRA
+91 HELVANSLRV
-101 LEEANIKTFVIPGNH
+101 LEGANIKTFVIPGNH
-116 DIGGNAYRYEGDQK
+116 DIGGNAYRYEGTQK
-130 IPVDNLSDAEW
+130 IPVDNLPDEEW

-146 WIYDNVVAKDPNSH
+146 WIYDSVVAKDPSSH

-170 TILGIDGAHNTAGT
+170 SILGIDGAHNTAGT
-184 GWLSDESLAWVLA
+184 GWLSDETLAWILA

-216 LLEHFDMQGSL
+216 ILEHFDMQGSL
-227 ESACRLKNADAIR
+227 ESACRLKDADAIR

-286 PCPYRWLTLSEDR
+286 PCPYRWLTLSADR
-299 TQISVETDDIMALA
+299 MQVQVQTDDIMALA
-313 TQPNLLPYSREW
+313 TQPDLLPYSREW

-333 IPEMALRAWRKIDEN
+333 IPEMTLRAWRKIDEN
-348 WDKVAPYISYLPV
+348 MDKLVAYSGIP
-361 SAAVIKNA
+361 AATIESV
-369 LPQTDSARIEI
+369 LPQTDSAKIALMDK
-380 TNRYFGS
+380 YFGS
-387 TVIDLYL
+387 TIVDLYL
-394 VHSEANEALN
+394 VHSEANEAQN
-404 PKSDSLANEVYNG
+404 PESDSLATELYNG
-417 MDGMVMEICSSNFAL
+417 MDGMITEICSSNFILAKMSPVL
-432 TAISSFL
+432 SF
-439 SIMAQEL
+439 MAQEL
-446 ARPIVQSLVE
+446 ARPIVQSMVE
-456 DITHYGTAR
+456 DINLYGTDYAN
-465 ADRTDDLSLIL
+465 RTDDLHLTL
-476 RINEQDEQAI
+476 RINDQNEQAI
-486 ETIRKNTDEVQKI
+486 ETIRKNTADVKKT
-499 ILNGQM
+499 ILNGQLF
-505 YIQNGDNLYTPQG
+505 IRNGDNLYTPQG

>member
-1 MKKIFLALMAF
+1 MKKTILALMAF
-12 LPLLG
+12 LPILG
-17 MAQERIMVIADPH
+17 MAQERIMVVADPH

-59 AAWHAMMDT
+59 AAWIAMMDT
-68 AMKYQPSLLL
+68 VMKYQPSLLL

-85 DSEKAA
+85 DSEKAS
-91 HELVASSLRA
+91 HELVANSLRA

-116 DIGGNAYRYEGDQK
+116 DIGGNAYRYEGTQK
-130 IPVDNLSDAEW
+130 IPVDNLPDEEW

-146 WIYDNVVAKDPNSH
+146 WIYDSVVAKDPSSH

-170 TILGIDGAHNTAGT
+170 SILGIDGAHNTAGT
-184 GWLSDESLAWVLA
+184 GWLSDETLAWILA

-216 LLEHFDMQGSL
+216 ILEHFDMQGSL

-286 PCPYRWLTLSEDR
+286 PCPYRWLTLSADR
-299 TQISVETDDIMALA
+299 TQVQVQTDDIMALA
-313 TQPNLLPYSREW
+313 TQPDLLPYSREW

-333 IPEMALRAWRKIDEN
+333 IPEMTLRAWRKIDEN
-348 WDKVAPYISYLPV
+348 MDKLVAYSGIP
-361 SAAVIKNA
+361 AATIESV
-369 LPQTDSARIEI
+369 LPQTDSAKIAL
-380 TNRYFGS
+380 TNKYFGS
-387 TVIDLYL
+387 TIVDLYL
-394 VHSEANEALN
+394 VHSEANEAQN
-404 PKSDSLANEVYNG
+404 SESDSLATELYNG
-417 MDGMVMEICSSNFAL
+417 MDGMITEICSSNFLLAKM
-432 TAISSFL
+432 SPVFSF
-439 SIMAQEL
+439 MAQEL

-456 DITHYGTAR
+456 DINLYGTDYAN
-465 ADRTDDLSLIL
+465 RTDDLHLTL
-476 RINEQDEQAI
+476 RINGQNDQAI
-486 ETIRKNTDEVQKI
+486 ETTRENINKAEKFILDGQLFIR
-499 ILNGQM
+499 
-505 YIQNGDNLYTPQG
+505 NGDNLYTPQG

>member
-1 MKKIFLALMAF
+1 MKKTILALMAF
-12 LPLLG
+12 LPILG
-17 MAQERIMVIADPH
+17 MAQERIMIVADPH

-59 AAWHAMMDT
+59 AAWIAMMDT

-85 DSEKAA
+85 DSEKAS
-91 HELVASSLRA
+91 HELVANSLRA

-116 DIGGNAYRYEGDQK
+116 DIGGNAYRYEGTQK
-130 IPVDNLSDAEW
+130 IPVDNLPDEEW

-146 WIYDNVVAKDPNSH
+146 WIYDSAVAKDPSSH

-170 TILGIDGAHNTAGT
+170 SILGIDGAHNTAGT
-184 GWLSDESLAWVLA
+184 GWLSDETLAWILA

-216 LLEHFDMQGSL
+216 ILEHFDHQATL
-227 ESACRLKNADAIR
+227 ESACRLKDADAIR

-286 PCPYRWLTLSEDR
+286 PCPYRWLTLSADR
-299 TQISVETDDIMALA
+299 TQVQVQTDDIMALA
-313 TQPNLLPYSREW
+313 TQPDLLPYSREW

-333 IPEMALRAWRKIDEN
+333 IPEMTLRAWRKIDEN
-348 WDKVAPYISYLPV
+348 MDKLVAYSGIP
-361 SAAVIKNA
+361 AATIESV
-369 LPQTDSARIEI
+369 LPQTDSAKIAL
-380 TNRYFGS
+380 TNKYFGS
-387 TVIDLYL
+387 TIVDLYL
-394 VHSEANEALN
+394 VHSEANEAQN
-404 PKSDSLANEVYNG
+404 PESDSLATELYNG
-417 MDGMVMEICSSNFAL
+417 MDGMITEICSSNFLLAKM
-432 TAISSFL
+432 SPVFSF
-439 SIMAQEL
+439 MAQEL

-486 ETIRKNTDEVQKI
+486 ETIQKNTDEVQKI

>member
-1 MKKIFLALMAF
+1 MNKTILALMAF
-12 LPLLG
+12 LPILG
-17 MAQERIMVIADPH
+17 MAQERIMVVADPH

-36 IAEGSEEFDAMMA
+36 ITEGSEAFDTMMV

-59 AAWHAMMDT
+59 AAWIAMMDT

-85 DSEKAA
+85 DSEKAS
-91 HELVASSLRA
+91 HELVANSLRE

-116 DIGGNAYRYEGDQK
+116 DIGGNAYRYEGTQK
-130 IPVDNLSDAEW
+130 IPVDSLSDEEW

-146 WIYDNVVAKDPNSH
+146 WIYDSVVAKDPSSH
-160 SYVAEPLEGL
+160 SYIAEPLEGL
-170 TILGIDGAHNTAGT
+170 SILGIDGAHNTAGT
-184 GWLSDESLAWVLA
+184 GWLSDETLAWIVA

-216 LLEHFDMQGSL
+216 ILEHFDRQATL
-227 ESACRLKNADAIR
+227 ESACRLENADVIR

-299 TQISVETDDIMALA
+299 TQVQVQTDDIMALA
-313 TQPNLLPYSREW
+313 TQPDLLPYSREW

-333 IPEMALRAWRKIDEN
+333 IPEMTLRAWRKIDEN
-348 WDKVAPYISYLPV
+348 WDKAAPLLGFDASL
-361 SAAVIKNA
+361 IKSA
-369 LPQTDSARIEI
+369 LPQTDSAKIAI
-380 TNRYFGS
+380 TDKYFGS
-387 TVIDLYL
+387 TIIDLYL
-394 VHSEANEALN
+394 VHSEANEAQN
-404 PKSDSLANEVYNG
+404 PKSDSLANEIYNG
-417 MDGMVMEICSSNFAL
+417 VNGIVTEICSSNFAL
-432 TAISSFL
+432 SYVSPVL
-439 SIMAQEL
+439 SQMAQEL

-456 DITHYGTAR
+456 DITLYGTSYEN
-465 ADRTDDLSLIL
+465 RTDDLNLTL
-476 RINEQDEQAI
+476 RINGQNDQAI
-486 ETIRKNTDEVQKI
+486 ETTRENINKAEKF
-499 ILNGQM
+499 ILNGQLF
-505 YIQNGDNLYTPQG
+505 IRKGDNLYTPQG

>member
-1 MKKIFLALMAF
+1 MKKTILALMAF
-12 LPLLG
+12 LPILG
-17 MAQERIMVIADPH
+17 MAQERIMVVADPH

-59 AAWHAMMDT
+59 AAWIAMMDT
-68 AMKYQPSLLL
+68 ALKYQPSLLL

-85 DSEKAA
+85 DSEKAS
-91 HELVASSLRA
+91 HELVANSLRV

-116 DIGGNAYRYEGDQK
+116 DIGGKAYRYEGNQK
-130 IPVDNLSDAEW
+130 ITIDNLPDEEW

-146 WIYDNVVAKDPNSH
+146 WIYDSVVAKDPSSH

-170 TILGIDGAHNTAGT
+170 SILGIDGAHNTAGT
-184 GWLSDESLAWVLA
+184 GWLSDETLAWIVA

-216 LLEHFDMQGSL
+216 ILEHFDRQATL
-227 ESACRLKNADAIR
+227 ESACRLKDADAIR

-273 SIVEITTG
+273 SIVEISTG

-299 TQISVETDDIMALA
+299 TQVQVQTDDIMALA
-313 TQPNLLPYSREW
+313 TQPDLLPYSREW

-333 IPEMALRAWRKIDEN
+333 IPEMTLRAWRKIDEN
-348 WDKVAPYISYLPV
+348 MDKLVAYSGIPASTIESV
-361 SAAVIKNA
+361 
-369 LPQTDSARIEI
+369 LPQTDSAKIALMDK
-380 TNRYFGS
+380 YFGS
-387 TVIDLYL
+387 TIVDLYL
-394 VHSEANEALN
+394 VHSEANEAQN
-404 PKSDSLANEVYNG
+404 PESDSLATELYNG
-417 MDGMVMEICSSNFAL
+417 MDGMITEICSSNFLLAKMSPVL
-432 TAISSFL
+432 SF
-439 SIMAQEL
+439 MAQEL
-446 ARPIVQSLVE
+446 ARPIVQSMVE
-456 DITHYGTAR
+456 DINLYGTIYANT
-465 ADRTDDLSLIL
+465 TDDLHLTL
-476 RINEQDEQAI
+476 RINDQKEQAI
-486 ETIRKNTDEVQKI
+486 ETIRENTADVKKT
-499 ILNGQM
+499 ILNGQLL
-505 YIQNGDNLYTPQG
+505 IRKGDNLYTPQG

>member
-1 MKKIFLALMAF
+1 MKKTILALMAF
-12 LPLLG
+12 LPILG
-17 MAQERIMVIADPH
+17 MAQERIMIVADPH

-59 AAWHAMMDT
+59 AAWIAMMDT

-85 DSEKAA
+85 DSEKAS
-91 HELVASSLRA
+91 HELVANSLRA

-116 DIGGNAYRYEGDQK
+116 DIGGNAYRYEGTQK
-130 IPVDNLSDAEW
+130 IPVDNLPDEEW

-146 WIYDNVVAKDPNSH
+146 WIYDSVVAKDPSSH

-170 TILGIDGAHNTAGT
+170 SILGIDGAHNTAGT
-184 GWLSDESLAWVLA
+184 GWLSDETLAWILA

-216 LLEHFDMQGSL
+216 ILEHFDKQSTL
-227 ESACRLKNADAIR
+227 ESACRLKDADAIR

-286 PCPYRWLTLSEDR
+286 PCPYRWLTLSADR
-299 TQISVETDDIMALA
+299 TQVQVQTDDIMALA
-313 TQPNLLPYSREW
+313 TQPDLLPYSREW
-325 MRIHTQNM
+325 MKIHTQNM
-333 IPEMALRAWRKIDEN
+333 IPEMTLRAWRKIDEN
-348 WDKVAPYISYLPV
+348 MDKLVAYSGIP
-361 SAAVIKNA
+361 AATIKSV
-369 LPQTDSARIEI
+369 LPQTDSAKIAI
-380 TNRYFGS
+380 MDKYFGS
-387 TVIDLYL
+387 TIVDLYL
-394 VHSEANEALN
+394 VHSEANEAQN
-404 PKSDSLANEVYNG
+404 PESDSLATELYNG
-417 MDGMVMEICSSNFAL
+417 MDGMITEICSSNFLLAKM
-432 TAISSFL
+432 SPVFSF
-439 SIMAQEL
+439 MAQEL

-456 DITHYGTAR
+456 DITLYGTSYEN
-465 ADRTDDLSLIL
+465 RTDDLNLTL
-476 RINEQDEQAI
+476 RINSQNDQAI
-486 ETIRKNTDEVQKI
+486 ETTRENINKAEKFILDGQLFIR
-499 ILNGQM
+499 
-505 YIQNGDNLYTPQG
+505 NGDDLYTPQG

>member
-170 TILGIDGAHNTAGT
+170 TILGVDGAHNTAGT
-184 GWLSDESLAWVLA
+184 GWLSDESLAWILA

-404 PKSDSLANEVYNG
+404 PKSDSLAN
-417 MDGMVMEICSSNFAL
+417 
-432 TAISSFL
+432 
-439 SIMAQEL
+439 
-446 ARPIVQSLVE
+446 
-456 DITHYGTAR
+456 
-465 ADRTDDLSLIL
+465 
-476 RINEQDEQAI
+476 
-486 ETIRKNTDEVQKI
+486 
-499 ILNGQM
+499 
-505 YIQNGDNLYTPQG
+505 
-518 QRL
+518 